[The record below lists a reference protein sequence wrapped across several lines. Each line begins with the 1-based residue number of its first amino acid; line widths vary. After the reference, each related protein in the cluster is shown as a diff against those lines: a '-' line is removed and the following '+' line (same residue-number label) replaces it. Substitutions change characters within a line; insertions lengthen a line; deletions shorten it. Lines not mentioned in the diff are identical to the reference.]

1 MTDNANTYRAKV
13 VRKKILAL
21 VAENYAISASM
32 VSHTL
37 LLSYAT
43 VLRHLRILE
52 EENLVDLEKQGRT
65 LIVKYRQN
73 VREIQKMNTQCKTDL
88 NAQGKEE
95 DRKENVA
102 K

>member
-43 VLRHLRILE
+43 VLRHLRVLE
-52 EENLVDLEKQGRT
+52 DENLVDLEKQGRT
-65 LIVKYRQN
+65 LIAKYKQN
-73 VREIQKMNTQCKTDL
+73 VREIQNMNSEYKANL
-88 NAQGKEE
+88 NRQDKEE
-95 DRKENVA
+95 HRENVA